1 MQQQNLE
8 IETAVIIGGGIFG
21 VSTAAQLV
29 RMGVSVTLLNDGPLG
44 TGASGRSLAWLNSA
58 RKRSLPY
65 HKIRQAGMERYRT
78 FASQNPGMDWL
89 KFDGGLTW
97 DADDHANEIA
107 QIYRYER
114 DLGYEAELLSPQ
126 EVSARVAGVAGEA
139 VTAQGAI
146 LNPGEGWVDLPML
159 IQYLAENVKAA
170 GGTIITDEGQADLIV
185 EDGRA
190 TGVSTSSS
198 GQNYRA
204 DAVLIA
210 AGADGP
216 AILAPHGVRIGDDTP
231 IALLVETKP
240 VDHPLRAVLNT
251 PRIAIRPTSNGAFF
265 MDSAW
270 SEEEVVIHEDGSFEA
285 KPETVQGLLD
295 EARKILDPVPEL
307 EVAAV
312 HIGPKPIPGD
322 GDPVFGQVQAL
333 PGCFI
338 AFSHSG
344 ATQGLIAG
352 ELLGEEIAYGIRHPM
367 LEHFRPER
375 FDT

>member
-1 MQQQNLE
+1 MQYQNLE

-21 VSTAAQLV
+21 VSTAAQLA
-29 RMGVSVTLLNDGPLG
+29 RMGVRVTLLNDGPLG

-58 RKRSLPY
+58 RRRSLPY

-78 FASQNPGMDWL
+78 FASQNPGVDWL

-97 DADDHANEIA
+97 DADDNANEIA

-146 LNPGEGWVDLPML
+146 LNPGEGWVDLPTL
-159 IQYLAENVKAA
+159 IQCLAADITAA
-170 GGTIITDEGQADLIV
+170 GGTITTNEGPADLIV
-185 EDGRA
+185 ENGRA
-190 TGVSTSSS
+190 TGASTVG
-198 GQNYRA
+198 GQSYRA
-204 DAVLIA
+204 DAVLVA
-210 AGADGP
+210 AGASGP
-216 AILAPHGVRIGDDTP
+216 AILALHGVRIGDGTP

-251 PRIAIRPTSNGAFF
+251 PRVAIRPTLNGAFL

-270 SEEEVVIHEDGSFEA
+270 SEEEVVIQEDGSFKA

-295 EARKILDPVPEL
+295 EARKVLDPVPEL

>member
-1 MQQQNLE
+1 MQHQKPE
-8 IETAVIIGGGIFG
+8 IETAIIIGGGIFG

-29 RMGVSVTLLNDGPLG
+29 RMGVRVTLLNDGPLG

-58 RKRSLPY
+58 RRRSPPY
-65 HKIRQAGMERYRT
+65 HAIRQAGMERYRSL
-78 FASQNPGMDWL
+78 ASRNPGVNWL

-97 DADDHANEIA
+97 DADDSANEIA

-114 DLGYEAELLSPQ
+114 ELGYEAELLSPQ
-126 EVSARVAGVAGEA
+126 EVSARVAGVAGKA

-146 LNPGEGWVDLPML
+146 LNPGEGWVDLPTL
-159 IQYLAENVKAA
+159 IQILAADITKA
-170 GGTIITDEGQADLIV
+170 GGTIITNEGQAELIV
-185 EDGRA
+185 ENGRA
-190 TGVSTSSS
+190 TGAATAA
-198 GQNYRA
+198 GQSYRA
-204 DAVLIA
+204 DAVLVA
-210 AGADGP
+210 AGASGP
-216 AILAPHGVRIGDDTP
+216 AILAPHGVHIGDDTP

-240 VDHPLRAVLNT
+240 VSHPLRAVLNT
-251 PRIAIRPTSNGAFF
+251 PRIAIRPALNGAFF

-270 SEEEVVIHEDGSFEA
+270 SEEEVVVHEDGSFEA
-285 KPETVQGLLD
+285 KPETVQGMLD
-295 EARKILDPVPEL
+295 AARKVLDPVPEL
-307 EVAAV
+307 EVAAI

-367 LEHFRPER
+367 LQHFRPER
-375 FDT
+375 FNT

>member
-159 IQYLAENVKAA
+159 IHYLAENVIAA

-190 TGVSTSSS
+190 TGVSTSSG

-210 AGADGP
+210 AGASGP

>member
-1 MQQQNLE
+1 MQHQNLE

-21 VSTAAQLV
+21 VSTAAQLA
-29 RMGVSVTLLNDGPLG
+29 RMGVRVTVLNDGPLG

-58 RKRSLPY
+58 RRRSLPY
-65 HKIRQAGMERYRT
+65 HKIRQAGMERYRS
-78 FASQNPGMDWL
+78 FASQKPGVDWL

-97 DADDHANEIA
+97 DADDSANEIA

-146 LNPGEGWVDLPML
+146 LNPGEGWVDLPTL
-159 IQYLAENVKAA
+159 IQCLAADITAA
-170 GGTIITDEGQADLIV
+170 GGTIITNEGQADLIV
-185 EDGRA
+185 ENGRT
-190 TGVSTSSS
+190 TGASTAG
-198 GQNYRA
+198 GQSYRA
-204 DAVLIA
+204 DAVLVA
-210 AGADGP
+210 AGASGP

-251 PRIAIRPTSNGAFF
+251 PRVAIRPTLNGAFL

-295 EARKILDPVPEL
+295 EARKVLDPVPEL

-333 PGCFI
+333 PRCFI